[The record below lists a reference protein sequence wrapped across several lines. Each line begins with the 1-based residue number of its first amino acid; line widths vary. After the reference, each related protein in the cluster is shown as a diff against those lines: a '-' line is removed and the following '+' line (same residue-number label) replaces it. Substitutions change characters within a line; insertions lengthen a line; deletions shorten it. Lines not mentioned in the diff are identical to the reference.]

1 MRSVS
6 QHLQPACRALNPQRL
21 THPLARGI
29 FFGKPIPMMDDLDEI
44 LDENLFVDEV
54 EEEFCEEEGG
64 EERY

>member
-1 MRSVS
+1 
-6 QHLQPACRALNPQRL
+6 
-21 THPLARGI
+21 
-29 FFGKPIPMMDDLDEI
+29 MMDDLDEI